1 MDVEVQKGRSQRRPP
16 CPPAPDAAICSR
28 THHGSGKIPN
38 YPGITDDRA
47 SKTSLQEPAFHTRGA
62 IQCLHDEQRF
72 YGRQLLQCPPR
83 EISGALQIAQIYA
96 CANDGGVGACH
107 HTHWCEHASRH
118 HAVGAR
124 RFLADGGTAPSAT
137 QPASFE
143 SALQSAAAVPT
154 QVSPEPA
161 DVVEAYFRAVNDGE
175 YIAAWALGGKNILG
189 GTYDYFVRSFVDT
202 ARDEVTINS
211 VLGDQV
217 EVELDATQTDGSHR
231 FFAGNYT
238 VQNGVIVKADIHQ
251 V

>member
-1 MDVEVQKGRSQRRPP
+1 MMNNASTVVSFFSALPEKSAARCRSPRSMPVLTM
-16 CPPAPDAAICSR
+16 AASVLVTILIGVS
-28 THHGSGKIPN
+28 TLL
-38 YPGITDDRA
+38 GITQSA
-47 SKTSLQEPAFHTRGA
+47 
-62 IQCLHDEQRF
+62 
-72 YGRQLLQCPPR
+72 
-83 EISGALQIAQIYA
+83 
-96 CANDGGVGACH
+96 
-107 HTHWCEHASRH
+107 HADSWPT
-118 HAVGAR
+118 
-124 RFLADGGTAPSAT
+124 GGTAPSAT